1 MAAYGYNCGGDA
13 NGMAGEWELCSKKEF
28 KTHPMA
34 ENLYKLVTGK
44 SPSSDEYGYKLPYG
58 LPDGNYQ
65 VVEDNSNCDK
75 CQNLGKLLMSV
86 ESKDDCKKECKKKQK
101 TKEYKLDPKL
111 DNKQCKKLCA
121 KSKAKKPEKEI
132 KKFCKEYNYCE

>member
-13 NGMAGEWELCSKKEF
+13 NGMAGEWELCSKKDF

-65 VVEDNSNCDK
+65 VVEVGDCSPRLDSIPA
-75 CQNLGKLLMSV
+75 LFSLLTLS
-86 ESKDDCKKECKKKQK
+86 CH
-101 TKEYKLDPKL
+101 LW
-111 DNKQCKKLCA
+111 
-121 KSKAKKPEKEI
+121 I
-132 KKFCKEYNYCE
+132 FW